1 MGPDGDAEHVAP
13 DPAVEPLDH
22 AVRVGRVGPGGAVLR
37 AERGAGLGKGGGEAA
52 AVVGQHVGEAEREG
66 GRGLPQ
72 KRDGAPLR
80 LVVPDGEMDGT
91 GAAIDGDVEVTLA
104 PLAVPRRRLA

>member
-1 MGPDGDAEHVAP
+1 
-13 DPAVEPLDH
+13 
-22 AVRVGRVGPGGAVLR
+22 
-37 AERGAGLGKGGGEAA
+37 
-52 AVVGQHVGEAEREG
+52 VGEAEREG